1 MVARISTAAAV
12 VLLVGMITPAAAP
25 VEVGLAAPNTSAA
38 MPYDFDG
45 DGYADLAIGVPTED
59 VGSIKDAGAV
69 QILFGS
75 ATGPTARDQLWHQ
88 NRKGIRD
95 RAERGDEFGYRLA
108 SGDFDADGY
117 ADLAVGVPREG
128 LGGRRLSLA
137 GVVQVLYGGPRGLT
151 DRDQVWHQ
159 DKSGVPGKNGRG
171 DFFGSALAV
180 GDFEGDGYADLVI
193 EVGGEGRAVILRGS
207 DGGLTGTGAQ
217 RWKSSGTVLATGD
230 FNKDG
235 RDDLAVDDLG
245 NTLTVLVGSANG
257 LTTSGAQTFSRT
269 DISSKVIGLGSTVA
283 GDFNADGSD
292 DLVIRLEETSLGG
305 PGGDVAVLYAHSDG
319 FRPKAAEL
327 WSLDPARLPGT
338 GFYGDGFGTTMAVGD
353 LTGDGIEDLAIGALG
368 YQPAP
373 AAFVLS
379 GSPSGLQPT
388 KVAISQS
395 DPAVPGAVESFDR
408 FTISMIA
415 LPFAGGPTSWLAIGD
430 PKDTVGSIPRA
441 GAVTV
446 FPGSPTGPIAE
457 AGILWNQN
465 SRGVKESA
473 AAGDRFGRLHGFV
486 NP

>member
-1 MVARISTAAAV
+1 
-12 VLLVGMITPAAAP
+12 
-25 VEVGLAAPNTSAA
+25 

-45 DGYADLAIGVPTED
+45 DGYADLAIGVPTEN

-75 ATGPTARDQLWHQ
+75 AAGPTARDQLWHQ

-95 RAERGDEFGYRLA
+95 TAERGDEFGYRLA

-117 ADLAVGVPREG
+117 ADLAIGVPREG

-151 DRDQVWHQ
+151 NRDQVWHQ
-159 DKSGVPGKNGRG
+159 DKAGVPGRNGRLHL
-171 DFFGSALAV
+171 FGSALAV

-193 EVGGEGRAVILRGS
+193 QVSGEGRAVVLRGS
-207 DGGLTGTGAQ
+207 AGGLTGTGSQ
-217 RWKSSGTVLATGD
+217 SWTSGGSMLATGD
-230 FNKDG
+230 FNNDG
-235 RDDLAVDDLG
+235 RDDLALDDSDF
-245 NTLTVLVGSANG
+245 TVKVLAGSPSG
-257 LTTSGAQTFSRT
+257 LTASGAQAFAWK
-269 DISSKVIGLGSTVA
+269 DISSKVDGLGSTVA
-283 GDFNADGSD
+283 GDFNADGRD
-292 DLVIRLEETSLGG
+292 DLVIRLGETSLGG

-353 LTGDGIEDLAIGALG
+353 LTGDGLEDLAIGALG

-373 AAFVLS
+373 TAFVLK

-395 DPAVPGAVESFDR
+395 DPAVPGAVEPFDR

-415 LPFAGGPTSWLAIGD
+415 LPFAGGATAWLAIGD

-446 FPGSPTGPIAE
+446 FPGSAAGPIAE
-457 AGILWNQN
+457 AGTMWNQN

-486 NP
+486 DP